1 MSSEL
6 ARIDDAPR
14 AVAVQSTRDTV
25 DGWLP
30 MFEPVA
36 KLAVDIA
43 QTDFV
48 PQGLRGKPAAITAAI
63 LYGREIGLGPIQSLQ
78 SVDVIDGHPAIS
90 AEMARALALAAGHEL
105 FVEESTTARCVVR
118 GRRSNSRE
126 WVQITWTMDDAKR
139 AGLDGRPNWRRHPRR
154 MLQARATA
162 ELCHLL
168 FSDAIGGMPFTL
180 EEIADDSDAAGA
192 IGAGAEVAGGRT
204 AQRTRRQRQAPKP
217 ADPPPPVDAG
227 GPPLP
232 GDEGFEDAATVGDDT
247 PAAEAATQAQI
258 TKLQATYGALGIK
271 SRDDKLMVARKIVG
285 RELAS
290 SKDLTKDEASTLI
303 DTLERVA
310 GAPDP
315 KDRLAAIFEATDAAT
330 AVAAAG
336 GDQGTLPVG
345 QPPAEPPPDLDA
357 A

>member
-1 MSSEL
+1 MTEL
-6 ARIDDAPR
+6 ARIDEPPR
-14 AVAVQSTRDTV
+14 AVTVQSTRDTV

-43 QTDFV
+43 QTEFV

-78 SVDVIDGHPAIS
+78 SVDVIDGRPAIS

-105 FVEESTTARCVVR
+105 FVEESTTQRCVVR
-118 GRRSNSRE
+118 GRRVNSRE

-139 AGLDGRPNWRRHPRR
+139 AGLDGRQNWRKHPRR
-154 MLQARATA
+154 MLQARATS

-192 IGAGAEVAGGRT
+192 IGAGAEQAGGRT
-204 AQRTRRQRQAPKP
+204 AQRSRRQRPTPVPTP
-217 ADPPPPVDAG
+217 ATDDG
-227 GPPLP
+227 GAPPLP
-232 GDEGFEDAATVGDDT
+232 GDEPSEE
-247 PAAEAATQAQI
+247 PAAAQQPATDQVEPVTGAQV
-258 TKLQATYGALGIK
+258 TKLQTTYGALGIK
-271 SRDDKLMVARKIVG
+271 SRDDKLMVARKIIG
-285 RELAS
+285 RDDLAT
-290 SKDLTKDEASTLI
+290 SKELTKEEASVII

-310 GAPDP
+310 DAPDP
-315 KDRLAAIFEATDAAT
+315 KERLAAIFDATDAAD
-330 AVAAAG
+330 AQAAAG
-336 GDQGTLPVG
+336 GDQGTLPLEG
-345 QPPAEPPPDLDA
+345 GGK
-357 A
+357 